1 MSMLGQDSSPYSSA
15 ALHDGHTACIRD
27 PLGTCYF
34 FQGGDLD
41 IIQGARLREETG
53 EKLGYHTG
61 GGDCEKKQG
70 TSWDISQGV
79 DL

>member
-1 MSMLGQDSSPYSSA
+1 MSMLGQDSSPYSFA

-61 GGDCEKKQG
+61 GETVRRNRVQAG
-70 TSWDISQGV
+70 TFHRE
-79 DL
+79 